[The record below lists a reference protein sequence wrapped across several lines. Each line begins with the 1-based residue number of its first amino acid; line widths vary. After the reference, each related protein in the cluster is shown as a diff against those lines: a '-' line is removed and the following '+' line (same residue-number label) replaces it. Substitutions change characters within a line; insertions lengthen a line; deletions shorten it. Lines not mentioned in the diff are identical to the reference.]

1 MFFHGGVFI
10 TFRVFGGGG
19 LAMPRWRGVFDIYT
33 RAHGYMSISISFAL
47 QLYT

>member
-1 MFFHGGVFI
+1 MFFHGGVLLPFA
-10 TFRVFGGGG
+10 FWGG